1 MTERSSRPPL
11 TWGKAVVIEAL
22 LIGVPLA
29 LFAFVTS
36 LDIGSLSRM
45 RLFLFLIYCA
55 ECAPLILPSDWTSSI
70 ADFHRF
76 RDIRG
81 LPAGLGSSANPVYE
95 RPVRI
100 LVIGPALAAAL
111 VLASYAF
118 RP

>member
-1 MTERSSRPPL
+1 MTERSPRPPL
-11 TWGKAVVIEAL
+11 TRGKAVVIEAL

-29 LFAFVTS
+29 VFAFLSS

-55 ECAPLILPSDWTSSI
+55 ECAPLILPSDWTSNI

-81 LPAGLGSSANPVYE
+81 LPAGLGSSANPVYD
-95 RPVRI
+95 RPTRI
-100 LVIGPALAAAL
+100 LAIGPALAAVL
-111 VLASYAF
+111 VVASYAL
-118 RP
+118 RS